1 MKKIL
6 ALLMTLCLAL
16 SATAALA
23 TEAESLD
30 VKLSK
35 QLVNGSGFK
44 LKLAFEEGSVVPSGL
59 FDEATQLLVQNLV
72 LRGTLQAD
80 YLKTALASQRNKED
94 LNITFQQGDQ
104 AAASFRYRS
113 DGTLEALTT
122 SLIKDKEYAAATGE
136 SFFLQMMGDNTSQWP
151 GVERV
156 LYAIYTADNEWR
168 TAAEALAAPYMND
181 LSAWMQKYTDIKTVT
196 AADGTV
202 STTTTLT
209 IAPAEVKAQAK
220 ALLTRFFA
228 DQQLLTLMKEKM
240 PTREANVFL
249 NPAMQDSMLKALD
262 ALPLEDN
269 VVITR
274 AFGKDGTLVLDDV
287 LLPMAGANGL
297 KQAHYVMSVQED
309 AAEKTQVVLDKADGA
324 VWEIT
329 FTKADPPAPTY
340 AGRIAL
346 TPKAPAE
353 GAPAAEADTPKVF
366 DFTLTYTLG
375 DTIYARLNDRYTAQ
389 HTALLTITPEGKPT
403 HTLQGEM
410 TMDSGNNRSSATN
423 IKGTIVWTVQGSD
436 SKLTANVTG
445 GSTAPWAIPQVN
457 AVNAVRL
464 DSLTPEELKAEKDSA
479 LQQIQAAFAQMM
491 VSLLPQ
497 PTAP

>member
-1 MKKIL
+1 
-6 ALLMTLCLAL
+6 
-16 SATAALA
+16 
-23 TEAESLD
+23 
-30 VKLSK
+30 
-35 QLVNGSGFK
+35 
-44 LKLAFEEGSVVPSGL
+44 
-59 FDEATQLLVQNLV
+59 
-72 LRGTLQAD
+72 
-80 YLKTALASQRNKED
+80 
-94 LNITFQQGDQ
+94 
-104 AAASFRYRS
+104 
-113 DGTLEALTT
+113 
-122 SLIKDKEYAAATGE
+122 
-136 SFFLQMMGDNTSQWP
+136 
-151 GVERV
+151 
-156 LYAIYTADNEWR
+156 
-168 TAAEALAAPYMND
+168 
-181 LSAWMQKYTDIKTVT
+181 
-196 AADGTV
+196 
-202 STTTTLT
+202 
-209 IAPAEVKAQAK
+209 
-220 ALLTRFFA
+220 
-228 DQQLLTLMKEKM
+228 
-240 PTREANVFL
+240 
-249 NPAMQDSMLKALD
+249 MLKALD

-324 VWEIT
+324 VWDIT
-329 FTKADPPAPTY
+329 FTKAATPAPTY

-375 DTIYARLNDRYTAQ
+375 DTIYDRLNDRYTAQ
-389 HTALLTITPEGKPT
+389 YTALMTITPEGKPT